1 MGGLKGEFGMEEQ
14 IIAGRESSLAG
25 IRSITLAHPFQWLAA
40 GWRDMRRTPIASIAY
55 GLLFSLGGDAIL
67 VFAWKSPQLFVVA
80 VSGFVL
86 VSPLLSAGL
95 YELSR
100 RTERGETSRF
110 VDSLT
115 VYWRS
120 REALALFGLLV
131 VVAWVAW
138 ERFSAVMFS
147 MMLPGQERLNA
158 IQFVLT
164 VIGPDGQTG
173 IAIAWLIA
181 GGLLALG
188 VFAISIVS
196 VPLLIDRNS
205 DFISASM
212 TSLRALARNPLPM
225 LIWALI
231 IAALTIVCFATLLF
245 GFIVFMPI
253 LGHASWHA
261 YRDLVE

>member
-1 MGGLKGEFGMEEQ
+1 MDQQ
-14 IIAGRESSLAG
+14 IAAGRDGSLAG
-25 IRSITLAHPFQWLAA
+25 VRRVTLSHPLRWLSA
-40 GWRDMRRTPIASIAY
+40 GWRDLCRTPIASIAY

-67 VFAWKSPQLFVVA
+67 IFAWQTPQLFVVA

-86 VSPLLSAGL
+86 ISPILAAGL

-100 RTERGETSRF
+100 RAEYGESSRF
-110 VDSLT
+110 VDSLA
-115 VYWRS
+115 VFS
-120 REALALFGLLV
+120 RGREGLALFSLLV
-131 VVAWVAW
+131 VLIWVAW

-147 MMLPGQERLNA
+147 MMLPAQEGLNA
-158 IQFVLT
+158 IQFVTSALSGAGRT
-164 VIGPDGQTG
+164 EL
-173 IAIAWLIA
+173 ALAWLIV
-181 GGLLALG
+181 GGILSLA

-205 DFISASM
+205 DFISAAM
-212 TSLRALARNPLPM
+212 TSLRALEANPLPM
-225 LIWALI
+225 LLWAAI
-231 IAALTIVCFATLLF
+231 IATLTLAGFATLLF

>member
-1 MGGLKGEFGMEEQ
+1 MEHQ
-14 IIAGRESSLAG
+14 VVAGQDSSLAG
-25 IRSITLAHPFQWLAA
+25 IRRVTLAHPFHWLAA
-40 GWRDMRRTPIASIAY
+40 GWRDMCQTPIASIAY

-86 VSPLLSAGL
+86 VSPILAAGL

-100 RTERGETSRF
+100 RTERGEPSRF
-110 VDSLT
+110 IDSLA
-115 VYWRS
+115 VFSRS
-120 REALALFGLLV
+120 REGLALFSLLV
-131 VVAWVAW
+131 VLLWVAW

-147 MMLPGQERLNA
+147 MMLPAQEGLNA
-158 IQFVLT
+158 IQSVLSA
-164 VIGPDGQTG
+164 IGPEGRSG
-173 IAIAWLIA
+173 LMIAWLFA
-181 GGLLALG
+181 GGLLSLG

-205 DFISASM
+205 DFVSAVM
-212 TSLRALARNPLPM
+212 TSLRVLEKNMLPM
-225 LIWALI
+225 LLWATI
-231 IAALTIVCFATLLF
+231 IATLTLASFATLLF

>member
-1 MGGLKGEFGMEEQ
+1 MEQQ
-14 IIAGRESSLAG
+14 IAAGQDGSSAG
-25 IRSITLAHPFQWLAA
+25 IRRVTLSHPLRWLAA
-40 GWRDMRRTPIASIAY
+40 GWRDVCRTPIASIAY

-67 VFAWKSPQLFVVA
+67 VFAWQSPQLFVVA

-86 VSPLLSAGL
+86 VSPILAAGL

-115 VYWRS
+115 VFS
-120 REALALFGLLV
+120 RGREGLALFSLLV
-131 VVAWVAW
+131 VLLWVAW

-147 MMLPGQERLNA
+147 MILPVHEGLNA
-158 IQFVLT
+158 IQFVSAVL
-164 VIGPDGQTG
+164 GGAG
-173 IAIAWLIA
+173 REELALAWLIA
-181 GGLLALG
+181 GGALSFA

-205 DFISASM
+205 DFISAAM
-212 TSLRALARNPLPM
+212 TSLRALETNFLPM
-225 LIWALI
+225 LLWASI
-231 IAALTIVCFATLLF
+231 IAVLTLAGFATLLF
-245 GFIVFMPI
+245 GFIIFMPI